1 MNSSWMAYAFENM
14 TESPKTVLLSKQH
27 FISFAPPKEVFL
39 SSLFFF
45 NFTVFAATFLSCF
58 LK

>member
-1 MNSSWMAYAFENM
+1 MNSSWMGYAFENM

-45 NFTVFAATFLSCF
+45 F
-58 LK
+58 